1 MFIPIMGRS
10 SSGLE
15 SVQEISWR
23 LKILFVNNNKDVVL
37 LQVKTSKL
45 VRFIYAYCSSMI
57 IVYLCEPDFKSDLHF
72 SLRA

>member
-57 IVYLCEPDFKSDLHF
+57 IVY
-72 SLRA
+72 